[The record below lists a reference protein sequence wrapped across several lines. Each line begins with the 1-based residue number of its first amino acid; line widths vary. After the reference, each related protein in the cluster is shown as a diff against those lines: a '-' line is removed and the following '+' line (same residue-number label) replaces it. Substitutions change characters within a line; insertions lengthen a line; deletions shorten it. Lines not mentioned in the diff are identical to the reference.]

1 LENNYV
7 DDANGYFKVTY
18 SPAKFRWALQTSAH
32 MKEFH
37 ILIRNSK
44 NKKIMAMCTAD
55 CKKFVVNGQTMKMLE
70 GNFMCVHSKLRSK
83 RLAQILLQE
92 NMRRQRKMGYQY
104 QIYTSGSTMPTP
116 FVTTHYMNRFLNPSK
131 LCQIKYTNMPAMMSF
146 KDFDKKHILPK
157 KSTIK
162 LTGELRAMEKRDL

>member
-1 LENNYV
+1 
-7 DDANGYFKVTY
+7 
-18 SPAKFRWALQTSAH
+18 
-32 MKEFH
+32 
-37 ILIRNSK
+37 
-44 NKKIMAMCTAD
+44 
-55 CKKFVVNGQTMKMLE
+55 
-70 GNFMCVHSKLRSK
+70 
-83 RLAQILLQE
+83 
-92 NMRRQRKMGYQY
+92 
-104 QIYTSGSTMPTP
+104 MPTP